1 MTSFN
6 YSFNDKIM
14 QVLVA
19 TGSGKLALYD
29 YRARNK
35 GMYRKYKGCVG
46 GIRSIYCLKDRPYFA
61 SVGLDRFLR
70 IYNVNSQ
77 KPIQKLY
84 LKSQLNCVLLTK
96 DFDPCESAMAEKL
109 QKEKEKSKAKNDE
122 VAIISN
128 KSVSEFQ
135 QDEDGDEFWKKLKVI
150 KSGAKSRGAKT
161 SANNP
166 EESQATKKRKLK

>member
-1 MTSFN
+1 M
-6 YSFNDKIM
+6 
-14 QVLVA
+14 LVA

-46 GIRSIYCLKDRPYFA
+46 GIRSIYCLKDKPYFA

-109 QKEKEKSKAKNDE
+109 QKEKAKSKANNDQA
-122 VAIISN
+122 AIISN
-128 KSVSEFQ
+128 KSVSESQ
-135 QDEDGDEFWKKLKVI
+135 QDEDGDAFWKKLKVI

>member
-1 MTSFN
+1 M
-6 YSFNDKIM
+6 
-14 QVLVA
+14 VL
-19 TGSGKLALYD
+19 L
-29 YRARNK
+29 
-35 GMYRKYKGCVG
+35 
-46 GIRSIYCLKDRPYFA
+46 
-61 SVGLDRFLR
+61 RFLFPM
-70 IYNVNSQ
+70 SFQ

-109 QKEKEKSKAKNDE
+109 QKEKAKSKANNDQA
-122 VAIISN
+122 AIISN
-128 KSVSEFQ
+128 KSVSESQ